1 VPCPLP
7 VDSSKSDHSFPRAE
21 KLKSRKQIEH
31 LFEHGSKVKA
41 YPLMLTFVKYEGD
54 PREAHIQMGFSVSKR
69 RFNRAVDR
77 NRVKRL
83 MREAY
88 RRQKKGAIAV
98 CKQHGQPMDAML
110 IFIGREMPVYSELER
125 KITALMERWEEKLL
139 QHVTHD
145 SNSTPSD
152 PSPAGA

>member
-1 VPCPLP
+1 MP
-7 VDSSKSDHSFPRAE
+7 VDTPKPDHSFPRAE

-31 LFEHGSKVKA
+31 LFEHGAKVKA
-41 YPLMLTFVKYEGD
+41 YPLMLAYVEHKGE
-54 PREAHIQMGFSVSKR
+54 PREAQIQMGFSVSKR
-69 RFNRAVDR
+69 KFKRAVDR

-88 RRQKKGAIAV
+88 RKQKTGFISASEE
-98 CKQHGQPMDAML
+98 HGYKTDAML

-125 KITALMERWEEKLL
+125 KITALLQRWESKLL
-139 QHVTHD
+139 QHATHD

-152 PSPAGA
+152 PPPGGA